1 LFREILDIIYPVRCP
16 LCGDIAVPKGNKS
29 CPSCKAG
36 LPYIQEPSCMK
47 CSKPLEQEEKE
58 YCGDCERKAYHFD
71 RGYAVWAYNDTM
83 KRSIANFKY
92 HGRKEYAAFYIEEVA
107 ARYSD
112 RIKRMKPDAI
122 VPVPVHRSKYLE
134 RGYNQADILARG
146 IGKMAGVPVISD
158 LLLRNKKTM
167 PQKELSDIER
177 LKNLMGAFLWNEAA
191 ARRHGR
197 ELVRLLL
204 VDDIYTTGST
214 IEACTNILKSR
225 GVSEVYFIVLC
236 IGRGF

>member
-1 LFREILDIIYPVRCP
+1 MFQEILDIIYPVRCP
-16 LCGDIAVPKGNKS
+16 LCGDIVVPKGNKS
-29 CPSCKAG
+29 CPSCKAK

-58 YCGDCERKAYHFD
+58 YCSDCERKAYHFD
-71 RGYAVWAYNDTM
+71 RGYAVWTYNDVM
-83 KRSIANFKY
+83 KKSVANFKY
-92 HGRKEYAAFYIEEVA
+92 HGRKEYAAFYIEEVVE
-107 ARYSD
+107 RYSD
-112 RIKRMKPDAI
+112 KIKRMKPDAI

-146 IGKMAGVPVISD
+146 IGKMVGVPVVSD

-177 LKNLMGAFLWNEAA
+177 LRNLTGAFRWNEAA
-191 ARRHGR
+191 SRRYGR
-197 ELVRLLL
+197 DLARLLL

-214 IEACTNILKSR
+214 IEACTNILKSQ
-225 GVSEVYFIVLC
+225 GVLEVYFIVLC